1 MRDFRKI
8 LSLVLAIAMMLSTGI
23 SIMANEPE
31 EEQEYTVK
39 FVLSPDI
46 DPSEYDVYLVG
57 RYYDNEKDETIET
70 EIRNGDKVKPGTIFE
85 RNYDLGCSYY
95 VDGKEIGYNYYMPNE
110 DITIYVTPRSYGS
123 DIILAEEIDEKPEK
137 WVTVTLKA
145 GEGKFRR
152 NGRFENGP
160 QYLDEIKLYVNPLR
174 EVYLVSKNQRTE
186 YYGQYILESPTD
198 KITSKDI
205 IGVFDKDTT
214 VTVEYKEYKT
224 VKLVLNKHD
233 KTIEEITVN
242 VDAKYSDILDKI
254 RENQTALKSNEKFV
268 CWSRNTFDKYGWEN
282 NPYLKIYPQ
291 IYDKKYDKV
300 KALDYEHRDVAR
312 FVPEDGKIY
321 LYEIVTDAKNSITI
335 DGTVY
340 DDRKNDNLQLSDIY
354 LTKAESGLSYR
365 RLLGLG
371 EETTENY
378 YDIDI
383 NDLNK
388 LLKLNLDDRITQDKV
403 IARKYIEEDYKF
415 INKPEATFCVYSDP
429 KLDYEKEA
437 NPTLDLTHMVVE
449 IVENNEHILV
459 PFEKFSEYNITTE
472 LDNGAPLTYE
482 YDGKSIKV
490 TMAGNPEKFAFT
502 TEPLKVPNDGF
513 NVNAINKIEVS
524 TPPQLDY
531 KIDNE
536 PSDTKLN
543 LNDLVLTLTSD
554 STIEPNEKV
563 SRNIPYEVLKQ
574 YGIEIKIDG
583 NAVDNETVLNLSD
596 NGKKIIAYNDNAD
609 CEVGMLVIKDGVFR
623 EEKTTKIEVKTP
635 PKQKYIVGE
644 DIDPSAIVLEF
655 TDSNENTKDY
665 DYQTLLEEGFTF
677 SLCGKDFVVE
687 QPEEPEK
694 PVEPE
699 QPVNPEEPVEPS
711 DPEQPINPEEP
722 VEPTNPEQPVYPEE
736 PVEPTVPEQ
745 PVDPEEP
752 AEPTD
757 PEQPDPEKPTEPIDL
772 NATGLLGAE
781 IYSEEDA
788 EEADKTVDED
798 SNEELENPIET
809 NETEEGPKCTPI
821 ESVTALQLED
831 NAKDIVVHGP
841 STATNDVIKNFEK
854 EFKISVED
862 KLRISYKFVS
872 KDGTKLPEDV
882 ENLLPKDELVP
893 RNEDY
898 NVEPLKITEVKVSD
912 GVWTF
917 DGWDQTEIKNVQEN
931 KTITGTWT
939 FIKNPDPVVPDVPDT
954 PDVPVTPEE
963 PDDETEPYYP
973 GYDYFRPFNPDR
985 SNRGRHKAGNQKK
998 EESKKKTE
1006 ETKPVISEDKDYG
1019 FDIKDGNL
1027 PINLTDIPEGEVG
1040 DAIRNM
1046 VSRGI
1051 LVGMTET
1058 EFQGEIGITRAMI
1071 GEVLMRMS
1079 KDKSLGDAPFSDVKP
1094 TDWFY
1099 DSVRWGVKHNI
1110 FKGYPDGTFR
1120 PNQNV
1125 SRQEFATIIS
1135 RFLQMKGVNMPQ
1147 INLFEYEDS
1156 NMIPMWSAAQVI
1168 EMNGTGL
1175 IVGKTETVYDAKGD
1189 YSRNE
1194 LALTLNKIVNWIVQ
1208 HSK

>member
-1 MRDFRKI
+1 M
-8 LSLVLAIAMMLSTGI
+8 
-23 SIMANEPE
+23 EPSNLE
-31 EEQEYTVK
+31 E
-39 FVLSPDI
+39 
-46 DPSEYDVYLVG
+46 
-57 RYYDNEKDETIET
+57 
-70 EIRNGDKVKPGTIFE
+70 
-85 RNYDLGCSYY
+85 
-95 VDGKEIGYNYYMPNE
+95 
-110 DITIYVTPRSYGS
+110 
-123 DIILAEEIDEKPEK
+123 
-137 WVTVTLKA
+137 
-145 GEGKFRR
+145 
-152 NGRFENGP
+152 
-160 QYLDEIKLYVNPLR
+160 
-174 EVYLVSKNQRTE
+174 
-186 YYGQYILESPTD
+186 
-198 KITSKDI
+198 
-205 IGVFDKDTT
+205 
-214 VTVEYKEYKT
+214 
-224 VKLVLNKHD
+224 
-233 KTIEEITVN
+233 
-242 VDAKYSDILDKI
+242 
-254 RENQTALKSNEKFV
+254 
-268 CWSRNTFDKYGWEN
+268 YGWKYNE
-282 NPYLKIYPQ
+282 YLSIYPY

-300 KALDYEHRDVAR
+300 AELDYQHRDVAR
-312 FVPEDGKIY
+312 YVPEDGKIQ

-335 DGTVY
+335 DGTIY
-340 DDRKNDNLQLSDIY
+340 DDTEQNNPDDYFVQLSDIY
-354 LTKAESGLSYR
+354 LTKAESDLNYR
-365 RLLGLG
+365 RILGLG
-371 EETTENY
+371 KENVEKY

-388 LLKLNLDDRITQDKV
+388 RLELNLDDKITLDKV
-403 IARKYIEEDYKF
+403 IARKYVKGDYKY
-415 INKPEATFCVYSDP
+415 INKPEATFYVYSDP
-429 KLDYEKEA
+429 KLDYKNES
-437 NPTLDLTHMVVE
+437 NPTLDLTHMVVAIE
-449 IVENNEHILV
+449 KKNEFTLV
-459 PFEKFSEYNITTE
+459 PFEKFGKYNIKTE

-490 TMAGNPEKFAFT
+490 TMDGNLAYT
-502 TEPLKVPNDGF
+502 TKPLKVPNDGF
-513 NVNAINKIEVS
+513 SINGINKIEVS

-554 STIEPNEKV
+554 STIKPNGKV
-563 SRNIPYEVLKQ
+563 SRNIPYEDLKQ

-596 NGKKIIAYNDNAD
+596 NDKKIIAYKGNAN
-609 CEVGMLVIKDGVFR
+609 CEVGTLEVKDGIFR
-623 EEKTTKIEVKTP
+623 EKKTNAIEVKTP
-635 PKQKYIVGE
+635 PKTQYIVGE

-665 DYQTLLEEGFTF
+665 DYQTLLDKGFTF
-677 SLCGKDFVVE
+677 SLCGKDYVVEEPE
-687 QPEEPEK
+687 QPEE

-699 QPVNPEEPVEPS
+699 QPGEETPVDPEKPNDPADPGTNPVEPSDPEQPVDPEEPVEPS
-711 DPEQPINPEEP
+711 DPEQPVDPEEP
-722 VEPTNPEQPVYPEE
+722 VEPTD
-736 PVEPTVPEQ
+736 PEQ
-745 PVDPEEP
+745 PVDPEDP
-752 AEPTD
+752 VEPTD
-757 PEQPDPEKPTEPIDL
+757 PEQPNPEKPTEPTDP
-772 NATGLLGAE
+772 NATSLIGAE
-781 IYSEEDA
+781 IYSAEDVEEDVNDDSN
-788 EEADKTVDED
+788 EPVDED
-798 SNEELENPIET
+798 SNEESENPIET
-809 NETEEGPKCTPI
+809 NETEEGPNCTPI
-821 ESVTALQLED
+821 ENVTALQLID
-831 NAKDIVVHGP
+831 NEKEIVVHGP
-841 STATNDVIKNFEK
+841 SNATNDVINSFEK
-854 EFKISVED
+854 AFKISVED
-862 KLRISYKFVS
+862 KLRISYEFVS

-893 RNEDY
+893 RNDDY
-898 NVEPLKITEVKVSD
+898 NVKPLQITQVEVSN
-912 GVWTF
+912 GVWNF
-917 DGWDQTEIKNVQEN
+917 DGWDKDIIEKVQEN
-931 KTITGTWT
+931 TTIKGTWT
-939 FIKNPDPVVPDVPDT
+939 FTKNPDPVVPDDPDT
-954 PDVPVTPEE
+954 PDVPVIPEE
-963 PDDETEPYYP
+963 PDDEIEPSYP

-998 EESKKKTE
+998 EEPKKKTE
-1006 ETKPVISEDKDYG
+1006 ENKPVISEDKDYG

-1147 INLFEYEDS
+1147 INSFEYEDS